1 MGNSKLLRSNPI
13 QTYKKREQTEQNN
26 FPTERCVHKTEQKC
40 VTWKQ
45 IKDIKKLMHVM
56 KGSYKS
62 ELDKLITEVIE
73 FRKELE
79 MKKIILHRW
88 RLN

>member
-1 MGNSKLLRSNPI
+1 MGNSKLLRSNTI

-45 IKDIKKLMHVM
+45 RHQKVNACHERIIQIRIRKTHNWGNRIQ
-56 KGSYKS
+56 
-62 ELDKLITEVIE
+62 ERIRNEENNIT
-73 FRKELE
+73 
-79 MKKIILHRW
+79 
-88 RLN
+88 